1 MPVLVLIIILLSGVS
16 AEADIYKYVDEE
28 GVILFTDS
36 PGDGAIKL
44 NKEGKPSTASARRE
58 VPSKL
63 SVPYK
68 LSGREYEE
76 IIKDK
81 CRKYSMDYDLIKA
94 LIKAES
100 NFNPFAVSRK
110 GARGLMQLMPGTAYS
125 LGVYDPFDV
134 EANIDGGV
142 RYLKAMLE
150 RFGGDHKL
158 ALAAYNAGPNTVEKY
173 GSIPPY
179 RETQDYV
186 KKIMAISGRDYNES
200 ASRASSPSA
209 PAKARPAAAK
219 TSETKKAVKKP
230 AVVYKMV
237 LDDGTVLYTNSL
249 PQRF

>member
-1 MPVLVLIIILLSGVS
+1 MFVLAVIIFLLAGGV
-16 AEADIYKYVDEE
+16 AQADIYKYVDED
-28 GVILFTDS
+28 GVILFTDTPS
-36 PGDGAIKL
+36 DGAVKL
-44 NKEGKPSTASARRE
+44 NKDNKPALDQSRYSG
-58 VPSKL
+58 SK
-63 SVPYK
+63 YK
-68 LSGREYEE
+68 LSGLEYDH
-76 IIKDK
+76 IIKSK
-81 CRKYSMDYDLIKA
+81 CDQYSMDYELIKA
-94 LIKAES
+94 VIKAES
-100 NFNPFAVSRK
+100 NFNPYAVSSK

-134 EANIDGGV
+134 EANIDGGI

-150 RFGGDHKL
+150 KFGGNEKL

-186 KKIMAISGRDYNES
+186 KKIMAISGRDSNDYAS
-200 ASRASSPSA
+200 AT
-209 PAKARPAAAK
+209 AKARPAAAK
-219 TSETKKAVKKP
+219 AAQPKKTAKKP

>member
-28 GVILFTDS
+28 GVVLFTDS

-44 NKEGKPSTASARRE
+44 TKEGKPFIKEGKPFMAAKPE
-58 VPSKL
+58 
-63 SVPYK
+63 VPYK
-68 LSGREYEE
+68 LSGRVYEE

-100 NFNPFAVSRK
+100 NFNPFAVSSK

-158 ALAAYNAGPNTVEKY
+158 ALAAYNAGPSSVEKY

-179 RETQDYV
+179 KETQDYV
-186 KKIMAISGRDYNES
+186 KKIMAISGRDFNES
-200 ASRASSPSA
+200 ASS
-209 PAKARPAAAK
+209 AKARPAAAK